1 MTQGPVLRVEGET
14 LAAGTWAHVQL
25 AMPSQVLQRV
35 YICGLVMDAHSISQ
49 ASNLNHSNDIVKNK
63 VDTQI
68 SLAAET
74 WCVMRKLAG

>member
-14 LAAGTWAHVQL
+14 LAAGTWAHVQ
-25 AMPSQVLQRV
+25 PSQVLQRV

-49 ASNLNHSNDIVKNK
+49 ASNLNHSNGIIKNK

-68 SLAAET
+68 SLAAEK
-74 WCVMRKLAG
+74 WCVMRRLAG